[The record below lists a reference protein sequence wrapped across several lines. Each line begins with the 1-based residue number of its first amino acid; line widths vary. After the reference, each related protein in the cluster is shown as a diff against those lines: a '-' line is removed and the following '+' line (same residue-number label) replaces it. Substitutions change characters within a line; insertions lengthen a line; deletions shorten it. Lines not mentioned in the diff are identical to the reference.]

1 MKRKEL
7 IRHCEK
13 EKETEQNFEDD
24 FLEIQVS
31 RKLLGGPARLMTA
44 VCLYAINGIGHHL
57 HGRRLST
64 TINLFI

>member
-7 IRHCEK
+7 NRHREK
-13 EKETEQNFEDD
+13 EKETEQNLEDD
-24 FLEIQVS
+24 FLDIEVS
-31 RKLLGGPARLMTA
+31 RKLFSAPPRLITA